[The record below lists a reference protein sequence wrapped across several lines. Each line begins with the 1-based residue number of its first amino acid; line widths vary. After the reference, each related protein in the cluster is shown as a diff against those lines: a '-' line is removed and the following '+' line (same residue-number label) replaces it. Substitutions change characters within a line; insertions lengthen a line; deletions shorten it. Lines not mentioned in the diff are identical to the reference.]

1 VALVKRLRCRVER
14 LARASRVLADDT
26 AHVLLKVCEAVGGGR
41 AHLLQ
46 AQ

>member
-14 LARASRVLADDT
+14 LARASRVLA
-26 AHVLLKVCEAVGGGR
+26 HVLLKVCEAVGGGR